1 MKSVTLLFPGQGS
14 QYVGM
19 GNNIRSFSECDK
31 IFQQADQALDF
42 KISEL
47 CKNGPEDQLKLTE
60 YTQPAIVTHSI
71 ALFQKL
77 KQILEQ
83 KNIKIERV
91 LGHSVGEYS
100 ALVAAKALSFSDAVK
115 AVHLRGKYM
124 QEAVP
129 AGEGKMFAILRVPQ
143 EWVEQACQASS
154 TDKEQVMCAN
164 FNDPTQIVISGH
176 TKAAEKAVAWL
187 KDNYEG
193 KQMAKELP
201 VSAPFHS
208 SLMEPAAQKLKSF
221 LETIEMKSNEIA
233 YVANIDAEEHITD
246 GEHIKENL
254 IKQVCGSVLWT
265 QSISSLSDETL
276 CIEVG
281 PGKVL
286 SGLNK
291 RINKAIKTYTLD
303 SEASFDGLEE
313 FLK

>member
-233 YVANIDAEEHITD
+233 YVANIDAEEHIT
-246 GEHIKENL
+246 
-254 IKQVCGSVLWT
+254 
-265 QSISSLSDETL
+265 
-276 CIEVG
+276 
-281 PGKVL
+281 
-286 SGLNK
+286 
-291 RINKAIKTYTLD
+291 INKAIKTYTLD